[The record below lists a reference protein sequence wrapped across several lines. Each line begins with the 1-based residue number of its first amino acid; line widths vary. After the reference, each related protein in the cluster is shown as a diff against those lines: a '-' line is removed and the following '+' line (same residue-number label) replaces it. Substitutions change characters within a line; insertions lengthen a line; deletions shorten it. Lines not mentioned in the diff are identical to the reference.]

1 MRYCQNHA
9 HFTILLHVFSACNKE
24 AGHETTD
31 YRDSSLNVA
40 CTYTMHCSE
49 IKIAITD

>member
-1 MRYCQNHA
+1 MLTLA
-9 HFTILLHVFSACNKE
+9 HFTILLFSACNKE

-40 CTYTMHCSE
+40 CTCTMHCSE